1 MVSVM
6 RPGDT
11 PRDTAGALS
20 PVSPSDPF
28 SQDSS
33 CSVPLG
39 DYRFTYKQQSAC
51 TLILIAHHTQ
61 KAESFVLKLL
71 RPYEDTRYHLKTC
84 AERQQFQLEAFRQNC
99 IFTPGVS
106 LGLARIQAFD
116 PANLSLSID
125 DFLPYPASDEFSQ
138 EREYALVM
146 RQLPDERRLDCLL
159 EKQCEPILQGYARCL
174 AHHAVFLHTHSV
186 EVLSAEEQAWWGS
199 SRQLEEKLDHNL
211 ALLDLVP
218 AQRDRCGQ
226 TYRYLKPR
234 LRALQKALTDVFAC
248 DRFRGYFERRVAQ
261 HCIKHCHGDLKS
273 SNMWIMLG
281 DRGWDNAEQVCV
293 LDAADF
299 NPAYTRID
307 ILSDIA
313 LLAAD
318 IQTRTRLPALADLF
332 LDTYL
337 QCMGQQDDTAA
348 AVLAYYLVEKAVV
361 GAAISLVYDNLPELG
376 LAFLETAEMRVD
388 ALKKRS

>member
-1 MVSVM
+1 
-6 RPGDT
+6 
-11 PRDTAGALS
+11 
-20 PVSPSDPF
+20 
-28 SQDSS
+28 
-33 CSVPLG
+33 
-39 DYRFTYKQQSAC
+39 
-51 TLILIAHHTQ
+51 LILIAHHTQ